1 MANLEQMQQAW
12 EEYAEAYDKAI
23 TPISTRVG
31 EEAVRAAGVG
41 PGMRLLDIAAG
52 GGALSIPA
60 ARGGADVI
68 AVDYSRAM
76 VGLLQRKARD
86 MGISNLEVRFMDGTA
101 LELETATFDV
111 ACSALGIML
120 FPDRAKG
127 LREMARVVKPGGK
140 GVMVVFAAPQRVLF
154 ISLFFQ
160 AMAQAIPG
168 FAPPQNSPLFCLQDM
183 EQLRREMTDAGF
195 SDVQVQ
201 QFETDLEVESADHWW
216 NMLVSG
222 APAIAGLLRGL
233 PEERQRAIRSALQ
246 QIVAARSDGRTPVKL
261 PLAFNIA
268 VAAK

>member
-1 MANLEQMQQAW
+1 
-12 EEYAEAYDKAI
+12 
-23 TPISTRVG
+23 
-31 EEAVRAAGVG
+31 
-41 PGMRLLDIAAG
+41 
-52 GGALSIPA
+52 
-60 ARGGADVI
+60 
-68 AVDYSRAM
+68 
-76 VGLLQRKARD
+76 
-86 MGISNLEVRFMDGTA
+86 
-101 LELETATFDV
+101 
-111 ACSALGIML
+111 
-120 FPDRAKG
+120 
-127 LREMARVVKPGGK
+127 
-140 GVMVVFAAPQRVLF
+140 
-154 ISLFFQ
+154 
-160 AMAQAIPG
+160 MAQAIPG
-168 FAPPQNSPLFCLQDM
+168 FAPPQNSPLFCLQDT